1 MNISLIP
8 TIIISLFLTFAI
20 FGFVV
25 GWIRGFSKALMRFI
39 MVMIVSVIVFF
50 VVPPITKALLTL
62 DISNLNIVIGDVHVV
77 TVQDLVTD
85 MLRNIPIVEDLIESS
100 PTLESIIELMPQL
113 IINIVLFVLCF
124 FIFKWVSMIF
134 YWIFGAIFFSKKKMA
149 GKDKHNFIGAVI
161 GAIQGVL
168 VVVVF
173 LVPFYGVI
181 ETVKPFIN
189 VATQEQQVAGEPQ
202 AFNANVY
209 YAEPQDSTDDE
220 ENTLE
225 QTAKEIKKYTDAFE
239 NNWVSKLF
247 NVTGIKKLSVAMFDN
262 LTTVEN
268 KTLKFEL
275 RQEVKTLAEA
285 YPYIAEIQENGLDI
299 EDNECLENI
308 QDMLDGLYESPVM
321 SGIVKEL
328 VPAAADRWYKGL
340 EFCEIAKP
348 ELDDPAMQKLFDLVL
363 LNLSTSTGDTVKNDV
378 DTSLEL
384 VMLANDA
391 TLLKTITE
399 NGDIMDVLR
408 KPENSDLISR
418 IIGKALE
425 SDTLKAVLPE
435 VFNVAMNSVYD
446 ALGIDADTIADIDIA
461 SGDVNWETETPL
473 LQTIFN
479 NVFNIYDQIDAGKA
493 QGKDALESLD
503 FGLLG
508 ETFDSLRASQLLSD
522 SSLKIMQEL
531 LSSEEIVGEGNS
543 TTLTEFKNILTE
555 MWYPKENEPFEPLE
569 PTFISLGKALKLAK
583 TMQSTTEDF
592 NVDDLGDVL
601 TDFATNTEM
610 QGIVKEV
617 IKEDNLKEF
626 GLDDKTAG
634 LVNETISSVLEL
646 PEEEL
651 EQEIEAVK
659 EVFNVANKVLNV
671 DTTEN
676 PEAKA
681 EVSTEE
687 SAALVEALAGST
699 TILDEITKEDSA
711 VKDLDISSSLSEE
724 SMNNIETEINKL
736 EDEETKNKLK
746 ELFGIGA

>member
-1 MNISLIP
+1 MSISLIP
-8 TIIISLFLTFAI
+8 TIIISMFLAFAI

-39 MVMIVSVIVFF
+39 MVLIVSVIVFF

-62 DISNLNIVIGDVHVV
+62 DISNFNIIIGEVHVI
-77 TVQDLVTD
+77 TVQDLITD
-85 MLRNIPIVEDLIESS
+85 LLRNIPIVEDLIEAS
-100 PTLESIIELMPQL
+100 PTLESVIELMPQL
-113 IINIVLFVLCF
+113 ILNVILFIVAFFV
-124 FIFKWVSMIF
+124 FKWISMIF

-161 GAIQGVL
+161 GAIQGIL
-168 VVVVF
+168 VVIVF
-173 LVPFYGVI
+173 LVPFYGVV
-181 ETVKPFIN
+181 ETIKPFIN
-189 VATQEQQVAGEPQ
+189 VATQEQQVEGEVQ
-202 AFNANVY
+202 TFNPEVY
-209 YAEPQDSTDDE
+209 YADAQEGESEDKLAE
-220 ENTLE
+220 V
-225 QTAKEIKKYTDAFE
+225 AKEVKKYTDAFD
-239 NNWVSKLF
+239 NNWVSKVF
-247 NVTGIKKLSVAMFDN
+247 KFTGVRKLTVAMFDN

-268 KTLKFEL
+268 KTLKFNL
-275 RQEVKTLAEA
+275 RQEVKNLAEA
-285 YPYIAEIQENGLDI
+285 YPYIANIQENGLDI
-299 EDNECLENI
+299 EDNECIKDI

-321 SGIVKEL
+321 SGIVKEI
-328 VPAAADRWYKGL
+328 VPEVADRWYKGL
-340 EFCEIAKP
+340 TFCEISKP
-348 ELDDPAMQKLFDLVL
+348 ELEDPAMQKLFDLVL
-363 LNLSTSTGDTVKNDV
+363 LNLSTSSGDTVKNDV

-384 VMLANDA
+384 VMLVNDA
-391 TLLKTITE
+391 TLLKTLTDG
-399 NGDIMDVLR
+399 GDIMDVLR
-408 KPENSDLISR
+408 KPENEDLISR

-446 ALGIDADTIADIDIA
+446 ALGIDADTIDDITIS
-461 SGDVNWETETPL
+461 SGDVNWDTETPL

-508 ETFDSLRASQLLSD
+508 ETFDSLRTSQLLSD

-610 QGIVKEV
+610 KGIVEEV

-646 PEEEL
+646 PEEQL

-687 SAALVEALAGST
+687 SAALVGALANST
-699 TILDEITKEDSA
+699 EVLDKITAENSA

-724 SMNNIETEINKL
+724 SMNNIEDEINKL
-736 EDEETKNKLK
+736 EDEDIKNKLK
-746 ELFGIGA
+746 DLFGIGA

>member
-1 MNISLIP
+1 MSISLIP
-8 TIIISLFLTFAI
+8 TIIISMFLAFAI

-39 MVMIVSVIVFF
+39 MVLIVSVIVFF

-62 DISNLNIVIGDVHVV
+62 DISNFNIIIGEVHVI
-77 TVQDLVTD
+77 TVQDLITD
-85 MLRNIPIVEDLIESS
+85 LLRNIPIVEDLIEAS
-100 PTLESIIELMPQL
+100 PTLESVIELMPQL
-113 IINIVLFVLCF
+113 ILNVILFIVAFFV
-124 FIFKWVSMIF
+124 FKWISMIF

-161 GAIQGVL
+161 GAIQGIL
-168 VVVVF
+168 VVIVF
-173 LVPFYGVI
+173 LVPFYGVV
-181 ETVKPFIN
+181 ETIKPFIN
-189 VATQEQQVAGEPQ
+189 VATQEQQVEGEVQ
-202 AFNANVY
+202 TFNPEVY
-209 YAEPQDSTDDE
+209 YADAQEGESEDKLAE
-220 ENTLE
+220 V
-225 QTAKEIKKYTDAFE
+225 AKEVKKYTDAFD
-239 NNWVSKLF
+239 NNWVSKVF
-247 NVTGIKKLSVAMFDN
+247 KFTGVRKLTVAMFDN

-268 KTLKFEL
+268 KTLKFNL
-275 RQEVKTLAEA
+275 RQEVKNLAEA
-285 YPYIAEIQENGLDI
+285 YPYIANIQENGLDI
-299 EDNECLENI
+299 EDNECIKDI

-321 SGIVKEL
+321 SGIVKEI
-328 VPAAADRWYKGL
+328 VPEVADRWYKGL
-340 EFCEIAKP
+340 TFCEISKP
-348 ELDDPAMQKLFDLVL
+348 ELEDPAMQKLFDLVL
-363 LNLSTSTGDTVKNDV
+363 LNLSTSSGDTVKNDV

-384 VMLANDA
+384 VMLVNDA
-391 TLLKTITE
+391 TLLKTLTDG
-399 NGDIMDVLR
+399 GDIMDVLR
-408 KPENSDLISR
+408 KPENEDLISR

-446 ALGIDADTIADIDIA
+446 ALGIDADTIDDITIS
-461 SGDVNWETETPL
+461 SGDVNWDTETPL

-479 NVFNIYDQIDAGKA
+479 NVFNIYDQIDEGKS
-493 QGKDALESLD
+493 QGDDALESLD
-503 FGLLG
+503 FSLLG
-508 ETFDSLRASQLLSD
+508 ETFDSLRDSQLLGE
-522 SSLKIMQEL
+522 SSLEIMKAL
-531 LSSEEIVGEGNS
+531 LSSEEIVGEGNE
-543 TTLTEFKNILTE
+543 TLN
-555 MWYPKENEPFEPLE
+555 
-569 PTFISLGKALKLAK
+569 TFIIELEEIWDDKDTSLKDTFVSLGKALKLAK
-583 TMQSTTEDF
+583 TMQSTPEDF
-592 NVDDLGDVL
+592 NTDDLADVL
-601 TDFATNTEM
+601 TDLATNEATKE
-610 QGIVKEV
+610 IVKEV
-617 IKEDNLKEF
+617 IKEETLKDL

-711 VKDLDISSSLSEE
+711 VKDLDIAGSLSEE
-724 SMNNIETEINKL
+724 SKTNISAEIEKVQ
-736 EDEETKNKLK
+736 DEEIKNKLK